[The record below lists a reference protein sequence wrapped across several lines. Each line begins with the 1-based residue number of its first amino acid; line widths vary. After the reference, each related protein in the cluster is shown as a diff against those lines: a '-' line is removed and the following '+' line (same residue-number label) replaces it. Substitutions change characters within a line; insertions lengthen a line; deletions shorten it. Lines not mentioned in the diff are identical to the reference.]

1 MYIVFENVERYTCN
15 EKMPDDQE
23 ILRKVLLP
31 TMVARIPA
39 HRGLHERLKV
49 IEEPDDDDEIQLY
62 FRPKRIS
69 KKERSRLRERVEV

>member
-1 MYIVFENVERYTCN
+1 MTVFENVERYACN

-31 TMVARIPA
+31 TMVAKNPV

-49 IEEPDDDDEIQLY
+49 IEEPDNDDEIQLY

-69 KKERSRLRERVEV
+69 RKERSRLRERVEV